1 MKKKILIVINT
12 LSRAGAE
19 MALLELLKL
28 LAEDQR
34 VEVQLLV
41 LLEQGELIAQLPD
54 GVTLVNRR
62 YHRESVLETKG
73 KKWMYTTIIRDL
85 FCRGNLFRLLPYMLR
100 ALYVMKKNHQVQ
112 MDKLLWRAVAD
123 GAQRLSGEYDLAIAF
138 LEGGSAYYVADHVR
152 ARKKAAMI
160 HIDYTKAG
168 YFRELDRDCYLQ
180 YDRIFPIGENVKTQ
194 FLKVYPQLQDR
205 TIVFPNVVNQ
215 SCIRKKARC
224 SGGFT
229 DRFDGIRILT
239 VGRLT
244 EQKAYPVAIKAM
256 RLLKEKGVD
265 ARWYVLGE
273 GPERGKLERLI
284 AQEGLQKEFLLL
296 GAVENPY
303 PYYAQ
308 ADIYVHATRYEG
320 KSIAIQEAQTLGCAI
335 VVAESSAE
343 QVRDGVDGTVC
354 ILEAS
359 AVAEAVLDLIQHPK
373 KRQAYQK
380 AAAGRKITCEKQ
392 LGLLEELL
400 WEKTSQKNC

>member
-1 MKKKILIVINT
+1 
-12 LSRAGAE
+12 

-34 VEVQLLV
+34 MEVQLLV

-62 YHRESVLETKG
+62 YHRESVLENQG
-73 KKWMYTTIIRDL
+73 KKQMYTTIIRDL
-85 FCRGNLFRLLPYMLR
+85 LCRGNLFRLLPYMLR
-100 ALYVMKKNHQVQ
+100 ALCVMKKNHQVQ

-180 YDRIFPIGENVKTQ
+180 YDRIFPIGENVKIQ

-284 AQEGLQKEFLLL
+284 AQKGLQKEFLLL

-343 QVRDGVDGTVC
+343 QVQDGVDGTVC

>member
-1 MKKKILIVINT
+1 
-12 LSRAGAE
+12 

-112 MDKLLWRAVAD
+112 MDKLLWRAVSD
-123 GAQRLSGEYDLAIAF
+123 GAQRLPGAYDLAIAF

-215 SCIRKKARC
+215 SCIRKKARLP
-224 SGGFT
+224 GGFS
-229 DRFDGIRILT
+229 DSFDGIRILT